1 MNVRKVNYGDHSAPS
16 EFTKSLKQTGFGV
29 LSNHPIDK
37 NLIDNVYKEWSDF
50 FNSENKSR
58 YLFNEVNQDG
68 YFPFQTENA
77 KGQALKDLKEF
88 YHIYPWGKY
97 PKEVSDTTRILFD
110 QLLELTSTLLEW
122 IQDQTPIDIAS
133 EFSMPLNKMIE
144 GSRTNLLRII
154 HYPPLDGNEQR
165 GAIRG
170 AAHEDINLITVLVA
184 GTQPGL
190 QIQDTNG
197 SWHDVSCDPGCL
209 AINTGDMLQEASGG
223 YYPSTTHQ
231 IINPGG
237 TISNVSRYSM
247 PLFLHPRD
255 DVQLSDG
262 YTAREYLDERLEE
275 IGLKE

>member
-29 LSNHPIDK
+29 LSDHPIDK
-37 NLIDNVYKEWSDF
+37 NLINNVYKEWSDF
-50 FNSENKSR
+50 FNSENKNR
-58 YLFNEVNQDG
+58 YLYNEVDQDG

-77 KGQALKDLKEF
+77 KGQTLKDLKEF

-133 EFSMPLNKMIE
+133 KFSMPLNKMIE
-144 GSRTNLLRII
+144 GSKTNLLRII

-190 QIQDTNG
+190 QVQDTNG

-255 DVQLSDG
+255 DVQLSDE

>member
-1 MNVRKVNYGDHSAPS
+1 MNVRKVNYGDPSAPS

-29 LSNHPIDK
+29 LSDHPIDK
-37 NLIDNVYKEWSDF
+37 DLIDNVYKEWSDF
-50 FNSENKSR
+50 FNSENKRR
-58 YLFNEVNQDG
+58 YLFNEVDQDG

-77 KGQALKDLKEF
+77 KGQTLKDLKEF

-144 GSRTNLLRII
+144 GSKTNLLRII

-209 AINTGDMLQEASGG
+209 AVNTGDMLQEASGG

-231 IINPGG
+231 IINPGD

-255 DVQLSDG
+255 DVQLSDE

>member
-29 LSNHPIDK
+29 LSDHPIDK
-37 NLIDNVYKEWSDF
+37 NLIDNVYNEWSDF
-50 FNSENKSR
+50 FNSENKNR
-58 YLFNEVNQDG
+58 YLYNEVDQDG

-77 KGQALKDLKEF
+77 KGQSLKDLKEF

-133 EFSMPLNKMIE
+133 KFSMPLNKMIE

-154 HYPPLDGNEQR
+154 HYPPLNGNEQR

-190 QIQDTNG
+190 QVQDTNG

-262 YTAREYLDERLEE
+262 YTAREYLDERLTE

>member
-29 LSNHPIDK
+29 LSDHPIDK

-50 FNSENKSR
+50 FNSENKNR
-58 YLFNEVNQDG
+58 YLYNEVDQDG

-77 KGQALKDLKEF
+77 KGQTLKDLKEF

-133 EFSMPLNKMIE
+133 KFSMPLNKMIE

-154 HYPPLDGNEQR
+154 HYPPLNGNEQR

-184 GTQPGL
+184 GTQPGP

-262 YTAREYLDERLEE
+262 YTAREYLDERLTE

>member
-29 LSNHPIDK
+29 LSDHPIDK

-50 FNSENKSR
+50 FNSENKNR
-58 YLFNEVNQDG
+58 YLYNEVDQDG

-77 KGQALKDLKEF
+77 KGQTLKDLKEF

-133 EFSMPLNKMIE
+133 KFSMPLNKMIE
-144 GSRTNLLRII
+144 GSKTNLLRII

-190 QIQDTNG
+190 QVQDTNG

-262 YTAREYLDERLEE
+262 YTAREYLDERLTE

>member
-1 MNVRKVNYGDHSAPS
+1 MNVRKVNYGDPSAPS

-29 LSNHPIDK
+29 LSDHPIDK
-37 NLIDNVYKEWSDF
+37 DLIDNVYKEWSDF
-50 FNSENKSR
+50 FNSENKRR
-58 YLFNEVNQDG
+58 YLFNEVDQDG

-77 KGQALKDLKEF
+77 KGQTLKDLKEF

-97 PKEVSDTTRILFD
+97 PKEVSNTTRILFD

-209 AINTGDMLQEASGG
+209 AVNTGDMLQEASGG

-231 IINPGG
+231 IINPGD

-255 DVQLSDG
+255 DVQLSDE

>member
-29 LSNHPIDK
+29 LSDHPIDK

-50 FNSENKSR
+50 FNSENKNR
-58 YLFNEVNQDG
+58 YLYNEVDQDG

-77 KGQALKDLKEF
+77 KGQTLKDLKEF

-133 EFSMPLNKMIE
+133 KFSMPLNKMIE
-144 GSRTNLLRII
+144 DSKTNLLRII
-154 HYPPLDGNEQR
+154 HYPPLDGNEQK

-190 QIQDTNG
+190 QVQDTNG
-197 SWHDVSCDPGCL
+197 VWHDVSCDPGCL

-262 YTAREYLDERLEE
+262 YTAREYLDERLAE

>member
-1 MNVRKVNYGDHSAPS
+1 MNVRKVNYGDINAPS

-29 LSNHPIDK
+29 LSDHPIDK

-58 YLFNEVNQDG
+58 YLFNEVDQDG

-77 KGQALKDLKEF
+77 KGQSLKDLKEF

-97 PKEVSDTTRILFD
+97 PKEVSDATRILFD

-122 IQDQTPIDIAS
+122 IQDQTPINIAS
-133 EFSMPLNKMIE
+133 KFSIPLNKMIE
-144 GSRTNLLRII
+144 DSKTNLLRII
-154 HYPPLDGNEQR
+154 HYPPLDGNEQK

-190 QIQDTNG
+190 QVQDTNG
-197 SWHDVSCDPGCL
+197 VWHDVSCDPGCL

-255 DVQLSDG
+255 NVQLSDG
-262 YTAREYLDERLEE
+262 YTAREYLDERLAE

>member
-29 LSNHPIDK
+29 LSDHPIDK

-50 FNSENKSR
+50 FNSENKNR
-58 YLFNEVNQDG
+58 YLYNEVDQDG

-77 KGQALKDLKEF
+77 KGQTLKDLKEF

-133 EFSMPLNKMIE
+133 KFSMPLNKMIE
-144 GSRTNLLRII
+144 GSKTNLLRII
-154 HYPPLDGNEQR
+154 HYPPLEGNEQR

-190 QIQDTNG
+190 QVQDTNG

-262 YTAREYLDERLEE
+262 YTAREYLDERLTE

>member
-1 MNVRKVNYGDHSAPS
+1 MNVRKVNYGDPSAPS

-29 LSNHPIDK
+29 LSDHPIDK
-37 NLIDNVYKEWSDF
+37 DLIDNVYKEWSDF
-50 FNSENKSR
+50 FNSEKKRR
-58 YLFNEVNQDG
+58 YLFNEVDQDG

-77 KGQALKDLKEF
+77 KGQTLKDLKEF

-209 AINTGDMLQEASGG
+209 AVNTGDMLQEASGG

-231 IINPGG
+231 IINPGD

-255 DVQLSDG
+255 DVQLSDE

>member
-1 MNVRKVNYGDHSAPS
+1 MNVRKVNYGDPSAPS

-29 LSNHPIDK
+29 LSDHPIDK
-37 NLIDNVYKEWSDF
+37 NLINNVYKEWSDF
-50 FNSENKSR
+50 FNSENKRR
-58 YLFNEVNQDG
+58 YLFNELNQDG

-77 KGQALKDLKEF
+77 KGQTLKDLKEF

-154 HYPPLDGNEQR
+154 HYPPLNGNEQR

-209 AINTGDMLQEASGG
+209 AVNTGDMLQEASGG

-231 IINPGG
+231 IINPGD

-255 DVQLSDG
+255 DVQLSDE

>member
-1 MNVRKVNYGDHSAPS
+1 M
-16 EFTKSLKQTGFGV
+16 
-29 LSNHPIDK
+29 
-37 NLIDNVYKEWSDF
+37 YKEWSDF
-50 FNSENKSR
+50 FNSENKNR
-58 YLFNEVNQDG
+58 YLYNEVDQDG

-77 KGQALKDLKEF
+77 KGQTLKDLKEF

-133 EFSMPLNKMIE
+133 KFSMPLNKMIE
-144 GSRTNLLRII
+144 GSKTNLLRII

-209 AINTGDMLQEASGG
+209 AVNTGDMLQEASGG

-231 IINPGG
+231 IINPGD

-262 YTAREYLDERLEE
+262 YTAREYLDERLTE

>member
-1 MNVRKVNYGDHSAPS
+1 MNVRKVNYGDTNAPS

-29 LSNHPIDK
+29 LSDHPIDK

-50 FNSENKSR
+50 FNSESKSR
-58 YLFNEVNQDG
+58 YLFNEVKQDG

-77 KGQALKDLKEF
+77 KGQSLKDLKEF

-97 PKEVSDTTRILFD
+97 PKEVSDATRILFD

-122 IQDQTPIDIAS
+122 IQDQTPINIAS
-133 EFSMPLNKMIE
+133 KFSIPLNKMIE
-144 GSRTNLLRII
+144 DSKTNLLRII
-154 HYPPLDGNEQR
+154 HYPPLDGNEQE

-190 QIQDTNG
+190 QVQDTNG
-197 SWHDVSCDPGCL
+197 VWHDVSCDPGCL

-255 DVQLSDG
+255 NVQLSDG
-262 YTAREYLDERLEE
+262 YTAREYLDERLAE